1 MGRHSRGV
9 VERRGKQALAIAA
22 AAGSEGLGVALISW
36 GNHLSAQDYTYD
48 VVPWGFWGAFFI
60 ALPVIALA
68 NVVVAAIAK
77 AAAAEHQRYRAW
89 KTSLPPEQRMAV
101 ELAEAAAMTAAAV
114 AWHAHNKKV
123 DARLSASV
131 IGLVPFN
138 PAHAAMKS
146 VTAAMMARSQASW
159 AQQPACDP
167 TAASQ
172 RIIAR
177 HHLEQHRPGRLVQ
190 DSALVTARDARG
202 S

>member
-1 MGRHSRGV
+1 MGRHRRRSASWRG
-9 VERRGKQALAIAA
+9 EQALAIAA
-22 AAGSEGLGVALISW
+22 AAGSEGLGIFLITW
-36 GNHLSAQDYTYD
+36 GNHRAAQDYTYD

-101 ELAEAAAMTAAAV
+101 EVAEAAAMTAAAV
-114 AWHAHNKKV
+114 AWHEHNKKV

-131 IGLVPFN
+131 MGLVPFN

-159 AQQPACDP
+159 AQQSARDP

-177 HHLEQHRPGRLVQ
+177 HHLEHTGP
-190 DSALVTARDARG
+190 DG
-202 S
+202 SYRTVP